1 MVKKKDKD
9 SDDEKFIGLL
19 GKAKKAFF
27 VNLLKKIQ
35 NGKTLAAHEQ
45 KIFEEFEA
53 HYNKKQD
60 GTGRRILSS
69 QKELAEYLGRATRT
83 IAYYKNKGMPVN
95 LDGTYDL
102 DDIDTWIKD
111 RNNKGIGQ
119 PHGDP
124 VDEGEEGGKQFWDTF
139 YREFRGKR
147 EELLFKQLK
156 GELIPK
162 NLVDDL
168 LETRAL
174 EFKKALAERNR
185 RLSLKCAHKTS
196 EEIQEIL
203 NDDTQ
208 FILQTYSRGHTLSE
222 IQMKNGED

>member
-1 MVKKKDKD
+1 MSKDKD
-9 SDDEKFIGLL
+9 DDEKFIGLL

-27 VNLLKKIQ
+27 LNLLKKIQ
-35 NGKTLAAHEQ
+35 SGKTLAAHEQ

-53 HYNKKQD
+53 HYNKSQAGPGK
-60 GTGRRILSS
+60 RILSN
-69 QKELAEYLGRATRT
+69 QKELAEYLGRSTRM
-83 IAYYKNKGMPVN
+83 ISYYKSEGMPVN

-102 DDIDTWIKD
+102 DDIDTWWET
-111 RNNKGIGQ
+111 RNKKGIGQ
-119 PHGDP
+119 PHGEP
-124 VDEGEEGGKQFWDTF
+124 VDEGEVGGKSFWDTF

-162 NLVDDL
+162 SLVDDL
-168 LETRAL
+168 LETRAV

-196 EEIQEIL
+196 EEIQKL
-203 NDDTQ
+203 LDDDTQ

-222 IQMKNGED
+222 IQMRNGED